1 MEQIDTRL
9 YNLRINRISIKNV
22 KCVSEGSIDFNI
34 AEDLRVEKA
43 SILGIYGQNGSGKT
57 VVIEVLTILKSIIS
71 GRQIQKQYI
80 DSIRFGE
87 NQIDLEIEFAVISKE
102 DKKDKTDCIVIYNCG
117 LSRFGEKGENTIRN
131 GIEIDESP
139 EPGIVVQYEGLKV
152 HGLINGTKY
161 SMQNI
166 AQTDKEQN
174 LIRPKQKCKML
185 FGDNESVTKALQIK
199 KVFTYF
205 DSRSFIFSKP
215 ATDVIRSVESS
226 DFGTIVL
233 LIKHFAEEKLF
244 IHDNDF
250 QNGTPLTI
258 NFIDINK
265 DEGIYG
271 YIKFSLESKSV
282 VPQRGVE
289 IVESILPPLNLVLS
303 NMFPGLNVKYRSQK
317 SSLDEKDDNYEIE
330 LFASRNHG
338 HEYSLKHESLGIK
351 KIVSFLSLLIAT
363 YNVPNFVL
371 AVDEFDSSVFEFLL
385 GELISVMKESGSG
398 QLIFTSHNLRPLE
411 RLDDTS
417 ICFTTTDPERRY
429 IKLKKKASNNLR
441 DMYFRIISLG
451 TKDFELYNSKSKYAL
466 ASALREAGWKE

>member
-1 MEQIDTRL
+1 
-9 YNLRINRISIKNV
+9 
-22 KCVSEGSIDFNI
+22 
-34 AEDLRVEKA
+34 
-43 SILGIYGQNGSGKT
+43 
-57 VVIEVLTILKSIIS
+57 
-71 GRQIQKQYI
+71 
-80 DSIRFGE
+80 
-87 NQIDLEIEFAVISKE
+87 
-102 DKKDKTDCIVIYNCG
+102 
-117 LSRFGEKGENTIRN
+117 
-131 GIEIDESP
+131 
-139 EPGIVVQYEGLKV
+139 
-152 HGLINGTKY
+152 
-161 SMQNI
+161 
-166 AQTDKEQN
+166 
-174 LIRPKQKCKML
+174 
-185 FGDNESVTKALQIK
+185 
-199 KVFTYF
+199 
-205 DSRSFIFSKP
+205 
-215 ATDVIRSVESS
+215 
-226 DFGTIVL
+226 
-233 LIKHFAEEKLF
+233 
-244 IHDNDF
+244 
-250 QNGTPLTI
+250 
-258 NFIDINK
+258 
-265 DEGIYG
+265 
-271 YIKFSLESKSV
+271 LESKSV

-303 NMFPGLNVKYRSQK
+303 NMFPGLNIKYRSQK